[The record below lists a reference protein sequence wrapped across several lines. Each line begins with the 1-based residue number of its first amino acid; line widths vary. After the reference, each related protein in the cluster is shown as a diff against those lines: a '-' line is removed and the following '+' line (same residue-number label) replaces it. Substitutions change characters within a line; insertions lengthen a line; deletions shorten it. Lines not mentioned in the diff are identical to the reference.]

1 MIWEMGQGA
10 LLHTLAVFID
20 AVGGQTDTW
29 TAAMFG
35 GGFSLLSDGCRSP
48 GGLLGLLILQSRTSG
63 SGSRLRSALGP
74 PGVAAQIALRTVTER
89 NVRKNSLDSR
99 SIHKILGGE
108 MTRIWQGLRSGEWLT
123 VSRAHG
129 YSLILLSLCTI
140 AMAGWIALSDG
151 LIDRNGKPVG
161 TDFSNVYAAG
171 SLTWQG
177 RPAEAYEPALQHA
190 AERAVFGG
198 REVPFYGWH
207 YPPFF
212 FAIAVLVA
220 SVPYAWGLS
229 IWLAASLA
237 AYLAAIRAILTRPE
251 TLLVAAA
258 FPAVFVNLGHGQN
271 GFLTAAL
278 LGGALHL
285 LDRRPLLAG
294 VLIGCLAYKPQFGV
308 LIPFALLA
316 GRRWSTIGAAVATVA
331 VLLAVSFV
339 TLGDGVWQAFADSMH
354 FTRTVVLEQ
363 GNTGWEKIQSVFSAV
378 RMWGAG
384 VHIAYA
390 VQIGLALMLA
400 ASLAWL
406 WRSDAAF
413 ELKASALASGSLL
426 ATPYVLDYDLVVLAV
441 AIAFFVRHGLSR
453 GFRNYEI
460 SLLAAAWIMPLLSRI
475 TAGVTGIPLGLL
487 VLLAFYVFTLRRASV
502 GILADVWNRDLRKS
516 GSTG

>member
-1 MIWEMGQGA
+1 
-10 LLHTLAVFID
+10 
-20 AVGGQTDTW
+20 
-29 TAAMFG
+29 
-35 GGFSLLSDGCRSP
+35 
-48 GGLLGLLILQSRTSG
+48 
-63 SGSRLRSALGP
+63 
-74 PGVAAQIALRTVTER
+74 
-89 NVRKNSLDSR
+89 
-99 SIHKILGGE
+99 
-108 MTRIWQGLRSGEWLT
+108 MTHIWQGLQSGQWLT
-123 VSRAHG
+123 ASRARG
-129 YSLILLSLCTI
+129 YSLILLSLCTM

-171 SLTWQG
+171 SLVWQG
-177 RPAEAYEPALQHA
+177 RPADAYEPALQHA

-198 REVPFYGWH
+198 REVPFYGWP

-237 AYLAAIRAILTRPE
+237 AYLAAIRAILPRPE
-251 TLLVAAA
+251 TFLVAAA
-258 FPAVFVNLGHGQN
+258 FPAVFVNIGHGQN

-285 LDRRPLLAG
+285 LDRRSWLAG

-308 LIPFALLA
+308 LIPIALLA
-316 GRRWSTIGAAVATVA
+316 GGRWSTIGAAAATVA

-339 TLGDGVWQAFADSMH
+339 TLGGGVWHAFANSMN
-354 FTRTVVLEQ
+354 FMQTVVLEQ
-363 GNTGWEKIQSVFSAV
+363 GGIGWEKIQSAFSAV
-378 RMWGAG
+378 MMWGGGART
-384 VHIAYA
+384 AYA
-390 VQIGLALMLA
+390 TQIALALMVA

-406 WRSDAAF
+406 WQSDATF

-453 GFRNYEI
+453 GFRDYEI
-460 SLLAAAWIMPLLSRI
+460 SLLAAAWIVPLLSRGI
-475 TAGVTGIPLGLL
+475 AGATGIPLGLL
-487 VLLAFYVFTLRRASV
+487 VLLATYVFTVRRAVLDRSS
-502 GILADVWNRDLRKS
+502 LA
-516 GSTG
+516 TGVIAQA